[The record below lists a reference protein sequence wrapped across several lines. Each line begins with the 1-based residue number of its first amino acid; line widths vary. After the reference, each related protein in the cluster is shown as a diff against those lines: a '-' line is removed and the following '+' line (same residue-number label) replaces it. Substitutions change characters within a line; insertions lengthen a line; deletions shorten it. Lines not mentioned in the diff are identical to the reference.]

1 LNVQGLL
8 VWWGIDKDIQSVLGY
23 ILLDNDFDDWNDDQ
37 ENDKSYD
44 IDV

>member
-1 LNVQGLL
+1 M
-8 VWWGIDKDIQSVLGY
+8 WWGIDKDIQSVLGY